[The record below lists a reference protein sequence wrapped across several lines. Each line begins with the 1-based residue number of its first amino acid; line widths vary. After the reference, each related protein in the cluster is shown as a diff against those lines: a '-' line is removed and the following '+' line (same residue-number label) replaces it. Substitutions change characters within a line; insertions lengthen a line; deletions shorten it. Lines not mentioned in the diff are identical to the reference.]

1 MVKELL
7 SPRWV
12 GLALGLALALGCMP
26 PGAARAGMVGSLSS
40 DEGALR
46 GRDAQLARVQRLLGE
61 QKVADAL
68 KSAGLTAEEVRSR
81 LDRLSDA
88 ELAKLADNLETI
100 QAGKGTVVVLLLV
113 AVILLGALIYMQIEA
128 A

>member
-12 GLALGLALALGCMP
+12 GLALGLALVLGCLP
-26 PGAARAGMVGSLSS
+26 AEARAGMVGSLRS
-40 DEGALR
+40 DQQPLG
-46 GRDAQLARVQRLLGE
+46 GRDAQLARVQRLLAE

-68 KSAGLTAEEVRSR
+68 LSVGLTPDEVRSR
-81 LDRLSDA
+81 LATLSDA
-88 ELAKLADNLETI
+88 ELVKLADNLETI
-100 QAGKGTVVVLLLV
+100 HKGKGTVVALLLI
-113 AVILLGALIYMQIEA
+113 AVILLGVLIYMQIEA